1 MIDKKYV
8 NIATYRS
15 KDLVGPL
22 TSQCSLFPIEDYL
35 ISKYFLKDEIVLDL
49 ACGGGRTTVPL
60 HEMGYS
66 VKGVD
71 LSDVLIHAAQNK
83 YPHVHFQIGNYCSIE
98 EPDESVGNILI
109 SHNGIDYAFPESER
123 IMALAE
129 CLRVLKKGG
138 ILIFSSHNIK
148 SLYFSYFYFRPAEL
162 RNWYFK
168 NIRYAMMNKG
178 YILCPTL
185 RLDLWTFFGAPN
197 YIIQQAQKIGFKFI
211 EMRGFKLSQKYM
223 FNKYCSPYNHFVFM
237 KQ

>member
-35 ISKYFLKDEIVLDL
+35 ISKYFLKDEMVLDL

-60 HEMGYS
+60 HDLGYS

-71 LSDVLIHAAQNK
+71 LSDVLIQAAQKK
-83 YPHVHFQIGNYCSIE
+83 YPPVHFQVGNYCSIE

-123 IMALAE
+123 IIALEE
-129 CLRVLKKGG
+129 CLRVLKKNG

-148 SLYFSYFYFRPAEL
+148 SLYFSYFYYKPAEL
-162 RNWYFK
+162 RKWYLK
-168 NIRYAMMNKG
+168 NMKYAPKVKE
-178 YILCPTL
+178 YILAPTL
-185 RLDLWTFFGAPN
+185 GLDLWTYFGSPK
-197 YIIQQAQKIGFKFI
+197 YIIQQAQKIGFNLL
-211 EMRGFKLSQKYM
+211 EMKGFGLSDNYW
-223 FNKYCSPYNHFVFM
+223 FNKYISPYIHFVFM
-237 KQ
+237 KN